1 MIDVRGAGGPG
12 FMKKQTE
19 QAMENKSVG
28 SIPLWSVS
36 VTASRFLTSDPALA
50 SHDNGIYLVI

>member
-28 SIPLWSVS
+28 SFPLWSL
-36 VTASRFLTSDPALA
+36 FQLLPP
-50 SHDNGIYLVI
+50 GF